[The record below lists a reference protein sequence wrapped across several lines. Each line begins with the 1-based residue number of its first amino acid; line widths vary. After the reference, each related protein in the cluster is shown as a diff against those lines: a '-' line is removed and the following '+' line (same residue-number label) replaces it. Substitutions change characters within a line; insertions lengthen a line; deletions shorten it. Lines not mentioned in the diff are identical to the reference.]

1 MNPAFSVI
9 FLTTL
14 IGAAQG
20 LFLALFGVQL
30 AGLASPEFL
39 AAGGVVALALTV
51 AGLVS
56 SFFHLGRPER
66 AWRTATMWRTSWLSR
81 EILTFGAFAGNDL
94 GTDSGLDGD
103 HKLLTGKQ
111 FLEAFADL
119 PSESFRFL
127 AVHQC
132 RQGVDILTVQFNI
145 ELYQV

>member
-56 SFFHLGRPER
+56 SFFTWVGPSAPGAPRPCGAPRGSAGR
-66 AWRTATMWRTSWLSR
+66 
-81 EILTFGAFAGNDL
+81 
-94 GTDSGLDGD
+94 
-103 HKLLTGKQ
+103 
-111 FLEAFADL
+111 
-119 PSESFRFL
+119 
-127 AVHQC
+127 
-132 RQGVDILTVQFNI
+132 
-145 ELYQV
+145 

>member
-66 AWRTATMWRTSWLSR
+66 HLRQAHVELSR
-81 EILTFGAFAGNDL
+81 RDRAALSAQGRAGSFVERARFARRGRAWVYVD
-94 GTDSGLDGD
+94 GSVEAPDS
-103 HKLLTGKQ
+103 
-111 FLEAFADL
+111 
-119 PSESFRFL
+119 
-127 AVHQC
+127 
-132 RQGVDILTVQFNI
+132 
-145 ELYQV
+145 